1 MLRSTPSR
9 RVLLSALWAGLL
21 LVGCGGGSSSDE
33 ATGPDLYEAYARIEG
48 DMTLAQVEAV
58 VGFPSNFNP
67 NVGRTKTEYVW
78 DVNRDTDRWAMLAVG
93 IATSGVVVKSITGFK
108 GMQQQDF

>member
-1 MLRSTPSR
+1 MLRSIPSR
-9 RVLLSALWAGLL
+9 RVFLSVLCAGLL

-33 ATGPDLYEAYARIEG
+33 ATGPDLYEAYARIQGGMSLE
-48 DMTLAQVEAV
+48 QVQAI
-58 VGFPSNFNP
+58 VGFESNFNP

-93 IATSGVVVKSITGFK
+93 IASSGVVVKSITGYK

>member
-1 MLRSTPSR
+1 MLRSIPSR
-9 RVLLSALWAGLL
+9 RALLSVLCAGLL
-21 LVGCGGGSSSDE
+21 LVGCGGGSSGDE
-33 ATGPDLYEAYARIEG
+33 ASGPDLYEAYARIQGGMSLEQV
-48 DMTLAQVEAV
+48 LAI
-58 VGFPSNFNP
+58 VGFESNFNP

-93 IATSGVVVKSITGFK
+93 ITGSGVVVKSITGYK